1 MVDVHEFVARY
12 TSIDCNHDDISVASI
27 VQDPCHLRHVQRNHA
42 AVRTVLATVADIV
55 ELDDDGLCCGAG
67 GAYSATQPELAGMMR
82 EQQGCSHRTRWRGSS
97 CQREPRLLD
106 APRCC
111 GRSGSPPD
119 GSTGGGIVSDY
130 KDLADRLD
138 AIAEELDELMFDQL
152 REAAAEK
159 RGRPD
164 DDKRLT
170 QARRAIEKA
179 ARLLR
184 GDDQTTR

>member
-1 MVDVHEFVARY
+1 M
-12 TSIDCNHDDISVASI
+12 
-27 VQDPCHLRHVQRNHA
+27 
-42 AVRTVLATVADIV
+42 
-55 ELDDDGLCCGAG
+55 
-67 GAYSATQPELAGMMR
+67 
-82 EQQGCSHRTRWRGSS
+82 
-97 CQREPRLLD
+97 
-106 APRCC
+106 
-111 GRSGSPPD
+111 
-119 GSTGGGIVSDY
+119 SDY

-152 REAAAEK
+152 REAASEK

-184 GDDQTTR
+184 GDRADD